1 MAKKNCLPINTNQ
14 TKQCDDHVQEH
25 GVETRNIM
33 FLNLVCCP
41 EGLKA
46 MAEIYP
52 EIPVITGAS

>member
-1 MAKKNCLPINTNQ
+1 MARKKSPPINPNQ
-14 TKQCDDHVQEH
+14 TKKYDDHVQEH

-46 MAEIYP
+46 MAQIYP

>member
-1 MAKKNCLPINTNQ
+1 VPTTN
-14 TKQCDDHVQEH
+14 HVQEH